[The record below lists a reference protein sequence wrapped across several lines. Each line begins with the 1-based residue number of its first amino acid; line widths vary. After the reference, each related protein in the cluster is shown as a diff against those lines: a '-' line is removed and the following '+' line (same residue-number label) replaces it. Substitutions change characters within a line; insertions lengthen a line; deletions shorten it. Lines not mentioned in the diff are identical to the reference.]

1 MRSLTAGKCPGVVI
15 GVFAACLALAAQGSP
30 NVFND
35 AVFWFRGGKDLDGD
49 GYMKQGEFFDDL
61 NAFDDSN
68 PNHQMIMSSAGYYE
82 QDQYATL
89 RAKWKANAK
98 FQPEQVVFPALGTS
112 VTRKMQVLHVSDI
125 GVLQNTRTWYYP
137 FSVNPRSLFTRYS
150 ISNEYTIVSRIRLE
164 NLERVNYIFKI
175 GYSESNKQGLKLGF
189 MQHPVSQYAGTYKC
203 LGGYCSPS
211 LDAKISGFQLRDLRI
226 PTNTWV
232 DVAVVV
238 GDGVLRVGIAEPQ
251 SLASNNPSI
260 GFATTDMWTDNC
272 QLLDSD
278 ESYCLFCPDNI
289 STYAQTDKEC
299 FLGSVQQMAIWKR
312 ALSDQEVMEAFGMP
326 RPAIFRAG
334 FDNGSS
340 NEFGGKRSDRSTQTI
355 DGLGAWQ
362 GVWDEM
368 QAGDTWTVNFNAM
381 RDEAGLPQIF
391 SIKSLSDSDVAQIEP
406 ILTNASHNTS
416 LGERRV
422 AADGRTFW
430 PVPADLIA
438 EGVNTLIIKRK
449 NDGAGTFR
457 VDAME
462 LGGSLGVGKANHTID
477 DERVYPERIATG
489 VPSAADPNPS
499 HWPVGFR
506 PYQNDNTNLHFRV
519 WVDPD
524 VVGACTSRFWTCANR
539 FQRDDYTVEGPEAFT
554 IYVNGEDRGSYMASN
569 SWENVSIGFEKGD
582 LRGGWNDFEIRSA
595 AYDTCHWLFD
605 RFRFETVLQR
615 SFSLPPLGL
624 SIILR

>member
-1 MRSLTAGKCPGVVI
+1 MKQLAMRKCSRTLS
-15 GVFAACLALAAQGSP
+15 GVFVACLGFAAQGAP
-30 NVFND
+30 NVFDD
-35 AVFWFRGGKDLDGD
+35 AVFWFRGGKDDGD
-49 GYMKQGEFFDDL
+49 GYMQQGEFFDDL
-61 NAFDDSN
+61 HANDNGN

-98 FQPEQVVFPALGTS
+98 FQPEQIVFPALGTS
-112 VTRKMQVLHVSDI
+112 VTREMQVLHVSDI

-211 LDAKISGFQLRDLRI
+211 FDAKISGFQLRDLRI

-299 FLGSVQQMAIWKR
+299 FLGSVQQMAIWRR

-326 RPAIFRAG
+326 RPAMFRTG
-334 FDNGSS
+334 LDNESS
-340 NEFGGKRSDRSTQTI
+340 NEFVGTRSGATQTI
-355 DGLGAWQ
+355 DGLGSWQ

-368 QAGDTWTVNFNAM
+368 QAGDTWTVNFNAL

-391 SIKSLSDSDVAQIEP
+391 SIKSLSGSSAALIEP
-406 ILTNASHNTS
+406 ILTNATKNIS
-416 LGERRV
+416 LGEFRV
-422 AADGRTFW
+422 SANGRTFW
-430 PVPADLIA
+430 PVPANYIT
-438 EGVNTLIIKRK
+438 EGANTLIIKCKDVGLR
-449 NDGAGTFR
+449 GFR
-457 VDAME
+457 VDSME
-462 LGGSLGVGKANHTID
+462 LGGSLGIGTEEASTNDGRTPPDRTK
-477 DERVYPERIATG
+477 TG
-489 VPSAADPNPS
+489 VPSSADPNLQ
-499 HWPVGFR
+499 HWPQELLPSSGV
-506 PYQNDNTNLHFRV
+506 TNLRFRV

-524 VVGACTSRFWTCANR
+524 ATLKASHKFRTLTQLAARSGQTLKG
-539 FQRDDYTVEGPEAFT
+539 DEKYTLF
-554 IYVNGEDRGSYMASN
+554 VNGHDKGIHGTET
-569 SWENVSIGFEKGD
+569 SIEEIELDFAPGE
-582 LRGGWNDFEIRSA
+582 LLGGWNLFELKSA
-595 AYDTCHWLFD
+595 PSYTNCCWFVGYY
-605 RFRFETVLQR
+605 RFETVLR
-615 SFSLPPLGL
+615 RGFSIPPPGL
-624 SIILR
+624 SVFIR